1 MTTLKLPKHT
11 ITNNGKFFHHVT
23 EAANRGCKLSWDA
36 SYTFAYQTLDTNAF
50 ITEDLI
56 KEIVAEG
63 GDVTGYPM
71 WFEMSVEDFNNKVT
85 PAEFWQY
92 LDMNV
97 EESSNENGEPRMVK
111 EVFTP
116 KYKDVFNFIE
126 PIYDV
131 DAEGNTLQTYS
142 KVKVL
147 NSVNSEYISC
157 SQVLAMV
164 Q

>member
-11 ITNNGKFFHHVT
+11 IINNGKFFQQVT
-23 EAANRGCKLSWDA
+23 EAANRGCKLNWDA

-85 PAEFWQY
+85 PPEFWQY
-92 LDMNV
+92 LDMIDP
-97 EESSNENGEPRMVK
+97 EDPTGERMVQ
-111 EVFTP
+111 EVYSP
-116 KYKDVFNFIE
+116 KYQDVFQFIE
-126 PIYDV
+126 PIYDT
-131 DAEGNTLQTYS
+131 DEEGNVLQTYS

-147 NSVNSEYISC
+147 NSVNSEYIPC
-157 SQVLAMV
+157 SQIIGMV
-164 Q
+164 